1 MSEDFS
7 KVHFQIM
14 WNRLISVVEEQAL
27 TLIRTAFSTSVRESG
42 DLSAGVFD
50 SDGRMLAQA
59 VTGTPGHV
67 NAMAVAVKNFIEVL
81 GEENINEGD
90 VYVTNDPWRGTGHLL
105 DFTFVTPSYR
115 NGRLV
120 AFLACTAHVVD
131 VGGRGFGPDANE
143 VYEEGIFVPIMRF
156 ADRGTLNRDLLNI
169 VRHNV
174 READQVIGDLYS
186 LAACNEIGRRRLMDM
201 MDEFDLRTLDDLR
214 DFIFENS
221 RLATLE
227 RLEKLP
233 RGSYRNEMTVD
244 GYGSPVRL
252 NVRLD
257 VSPEGVHADFDGT
270 SGQSPLG
277 INVPLIY
284 TTAYCGYGLKCAL
297 APDIP
302 NNHASLEPFTVSAPE
317 GCILNAQHPAPVAV
331 RHVLGHFIPDTV
343 LGAMSQF
350 LPDVAPAEGAGAL
363 WNIQISARPVE
374 GAQAP
379 AGERLQSAEI
389 LMFNS
394 GGSGARPALDGLN
407 ATAFPSGV
415 HAMSVEATEQTGP
428 ITVWRKELR
437 EGSGGAGQ
445 FRGGLG
451 QVIEIA
457 ANDGHEFWIKAMFDR
472 VEHPARGRHGGGDG
486 KPGVVRLDDGTEM
499 QAKGRQKVPAGRRLV
514 LELPGGGGF
523 GDPAKRSVEDQER
536 DRRLGY
542 LGAEPPTGESGK

>member
-1 MSEDFS
+1 MSGNFS
-7 KVHFQIM
+7 RVHYQIM

-27 TLIRTAFSTSVRESG
+27 TLVRTAFSTSVRESG

-50 SDGRMLAQA
+50 SEGHMLAQA

-67 NAMAVAVKNFIEVL
+67 NAMAVAVKNFIEVI
-81 GEENINEGD
+81 GEDNVEEGD
-90 VYVTNDPWRGTGHLL
+90 VYITNDPWRGTGHLL
-105 DFTFVTPSYR
+105 DFTFVTPSFR
-115 NGRLV
+115 EGKLV
-120 AFLACTAHVVD
+120 AYLACTAHVVD

-143 VYEEGIFVPIMRF
+143 VYEEGIFVPIMKF
-156 ADRGTLNRDLLNI
+156 AARGSLNRDLLNI

-174 READQVIGDLYS
+174 READQVIGDLHS
-186 LAACNEIGRRRLMDM
+186 LAACNEIGHRRLMEM
-201 MDEFDLRTLDDLR
+201 MIEFELTKLDALR

-221 RLATLE
+221 RIATLE
-227 RLEKLP
+227 RLGALP
-233 RGSYRNEMTVD
+233 KGTYHNEMTVD
-244 GYGSPVRL
+244 GYDGAVKL
-252 NVRLD
+252 QVRLD

-270 SGQSPLG
+270 SGQSSLG

-284 TTAYCGYGLKCAL
+284 TIAYCGYGLKCAL
-297 APDIP
+297 APEIP

-343 LGAMSQF
+343 LGAVSQF
-350 LPDVAPAEGAGAL
+350 LPDMAPAEGAGAL
-363 WNIQISARPVE
+363 WNVQISARPIS
-374 GAQAP
+374 GAQAAP
-379 AGERLQSAEI
+379 GERLQSAEM

-394 GGSGARPALDGLN
+394 GGSGARPKLDGLN

-437 EGSGGAGQ
+437 EGSGGEGRL
-445 FRGGLG
+445 RGGLG
-451 QVIEIA
+451 QVIEIS

-472 VEHPARGRHGGGDG
+472 VEHPARGRQGGRDG
-486 KPGVVRLDDGTEM
+486 KAGIVRLDDGTAM
-499 QAKGRQKVPAGRRLV
+499 QPKGRQKVPAGRRLV

-523 GDPAKRSVEDQER
+523 GDPGERSEDDRAR
-536 DRRLGY
+536 DRRFGY
-542 LGAEPPTGESGK
+542 LGTETASKDAEE